1 MKRFRLI
8 MFVLEA
14 VLTII
19 HMVKN
24 SLEEA
29 EKEKKQTEQKE
40 K

>member
-8 MFVLEA
+8 MFILEA

-24 SLEEA
+24 TLEENQ
-29 EKEKKQTEQKE
+29 KEKKEPEQK
-40 K
+40 

>member
-8 MFVLEA
+8 MFILEA

-24 SLEEA
+24 TLEDA
-29 EKEKKQTEQKE
+29 QKEKKQTEQKE
-40 K
+40 Q